1 MVSFWKK
8 WPLKWLS
15 LMPVRKMR
23 SCVFFLFFFSL
34 LDEAWILVEKGSA
47 ALLHVSFKTLQ
58 LETGSWWVSQHFTVE
73 SLVSFWEIGQLGLFS
88 LPFSQSGDTDAGS
101 DWSVCSTRVAWPIIK
116 RASPAGQ
123 PALIDSDNHCAVL
136 CEFKT
141 RPNPTLHTSCHSFV
155 WQYSLREMEI
165 MNSCTGGQND

>member
-1 MVSFWKK
+1 MASFWKK
-8 WPLKWLS
+8 WPPKWLS
-15 LMPVRKMR
+15 LMSVRKMR
-23 SCVFFLFFFSL
+23 SCVFFFFFSCWMRHGYWLKKVVL
-34 LDEAWILVEKGSA
+34 LYCMWASRLY
-47 ALLHVSFKTLQ
+47 
-58 LETGSWWVSQHFTVE
+58 SWKQHPVE

-123 PALIDSDNHCAVL
+123 PALIDSDNHCAAL

-141 RPNPTLHTSCHSFV
+141 RPNPALHTSCHTFV
-155 WQYSLREMEI
+155 WQRV
-165 MNSCTGGQND
+165 